1 MTKSDP
7 RRYARVAGL
16 LYLVPLLCGPFSMM
30 YVPSVIVVP
39 GDESATAGRLLAHE
53 WVFRAGLL
61 SDAAVFLSEVALTAV
76 LYVLLRPAG
85 KALAL
90 SAAFARLS
98 MAVVQ
103 GVNLFPQL
111 AALQLV
117 HAGHALPAF
126 DSGQLQ
132 ALALGALN
140 LHALGVHVWELFFAL
155 HCALVGAL
163 VFRSGF
169 FPRTLGVLMGI
180 ASLGYL
186 LNGAGNL
193 VAPAGA
199 AIFGA
204 IVGVGAL
211 VGEIPF
217 LGWLLF
223 KGVDA
228 ERWRARASESFGV

>member
-1 MTKSDP
+1 MTKNDA
-7 RRYARVAGL
+7 RTYARVAGL
-16 LYLVPLLCGPFSMM
+16 LYLVPLFCGPFSMM
-30 YVPSVIVVP
+30 YVPSVIVVR
-39 GDESATAGRLLAHE
+39 GDVSATAGRLLASE
-53 WVFRAGLL
+53 ALFRAGLL
-61 SDAAVFLSEVALTAV
+61 SDAAVFLSEVTLTAV
-76 LYVLLRPAG
+76 LYFLLQPAG

-90 SAAFARLS
+90 SAAFARLA

-103 GVNLFPQL
+103 AVNLLPQL
-111 AALQLV
+111 GALLLV
-117 HAGHALPAF
+117 HGGPDLAGF
-126 DSGQLQ
+126 DTGQLQ

-155 HCALVGAL
+155 HCALVGVL

-169 FPRTLGVLMGI
+169 LPRALGVLMGA

-186 LNGAGNL
+186 LSGAGNL
-193 VAPAGA
+193 VAPAA
-199 AIFGA
+199 APTLAA

-223 KGVDA
+223 KGVDD
-228 ERWRARASESFGV
+228 EQWRARASVE